1 MRKKPLSN
9 HEYYHIYNRGVD
21 KREVF
26 SDDRDYV
33 RFLLSM
39 DLLNDKKDG
48 LMIRW
53 RDYQRCVKNANLN
66 DFLKLN
72 FRNREYL
79 VDIISY
85 CLMSNHYHFVLKQ
98 NVEKGIEKFLQKM
111 GTSYT
116 KYFNKKYQRSGSLF
130 QGTFKSSH
138 ISSTGLLLRMAVY
151 ASCNSEIHKVS
162 PAKNYPWCSFAVH
175 SGRQKNDIVNDELFS
190 EHFKSGKDFE
200 EYAKENILDFQE
212 RKYDQEMF
220 LDSLS

>member
-1 MRKKPLSN
+1 MRKKPLVN
-9 HEYYHIYNRGVD
+9 NEYYHIYNRGVD

-33 RFLLSM
+33 RFLLSV
-39 DLLNDKKDG
+39 DLLNDEKDG
-48 LMIRW
+48 LMIMW
-53 RDYQRCVKNANLN
+53 RDYQRCVKNPKVA

-72 FRNREYL
+72 FRKRERL
-79 VDIISY
+79 VDIVSY

-98 NVEKGIEKFLQKM
+98 NVEKGIERFLQKL

-116 KYFNKKYQRSGSLF
+116 KYFNKKYHRNGSLF
-130 QGTFKSSH
+130 QGTFKSSY

-162 PAKNYPWCSFAVH
+162 LAKNYPWCSFAVH
-175 SGRQKNDIVNDELFS
+175 SGRQKSDIVNDGFLS

-212 RKYDQEMF
+212 RKQDQDLIIE
-220 LDSLS
+220 

>member
-1 MRKKPLSN
+1 MRKKPLVN
-9 HEYYHIYNRGVD
+9 NEYYHIYNRGVD

-26 SDDRDYV
+26 SDDSDYF
-33 RFLLSM
+33 RFLLSIN
-39 DLLNDKKDG
+39 LLNDEKDG

-53 RDYQRCVKNANLN
+53 RDYQRCVKKANLD
-66 DFLKLN
+66 DFLKLS
-72 FRNREYL
+72 FRERERL
-79 VDIISY
+79 VDIISF

-98 NVEKGIEKFLQKM
+98 NVEKGIERFLQKM

-116 KYFNKKYQRSGSLF
+116 KYFNKKYQRNGSLF

-175 SGRQKNDIVNDELFS
+175 LGNQESDIVNDGLIS
-190 EHFKSGKDFE
+190 EHFKSSNDFE
-200 EYAKENILDFQE
+200 EYAKENVLDFKE
-212 RKYDQEMF
+212 RKHDQD
-220 LDSLS
+220 LIIK

>member
-1 MRKKPLSN
+1 MRKKPLVN
-9 HEYYHIYNRGVD
+9 NEFYHIYNRGVD

-26 SDDRDYV
+26 SDDRDYF
-33 RFLLSM
+33 RFLLSIN
-39 DLLNDKKDG
+39 LLNDEKDG

-72 FRNREYL
+72 FRKRERL
-79 VDIISY
+79 VDIVSF
-85 CLMSNHYHFVLKQ
+85 CLMSNHYHFILKQ
-98 NVEKGIEKFLQKM
+98 NVEKGIERFLQKL

-116 KYFNKKYQRSGSLF
+116 KYFNKKYQRNGSLF

-162 PAKNYPWCSFAVH
+162 LAKNYPWCSFAVH
-175 SGRQKNDIVNDELFS
+175 LGKQKGDIVNDELLS

-200 EYAKENILDFQE
+200 EYAKENILDFQA
-212 RKYDQEMF
+212 RKQDQDLIIE
-220 LDSLS
+220 

>member
-1 MRKKPLSN
+1 MRKKPLVN

-26 SDDRDYV
+26 SDDRDYF

-39 DLLNDKKDG
+39 NLLNDEKDG

-53 RDYQRCVKNANLN
+53 RDYQRCVKSANLD

-72 FRNREYL
+72 FRKKEYL

-98 NVEKGIEKFLQKM
+98 NVEKGIERFLQKL

-116 KYFNKKYQRSGSLF
+116 KYFNKKYQRDGSLF

-151 ASCNSEIHKVS
+151 TSCNSEIHKVS
-162 PAKNYPWCSFAVH
+162 PAKNYPWCSFADHAGVKK
-175 SGRQKNDIVNDELFS
+175 SDLVKNSIFS
-190 EHFKSGKDFE
+190 EHFRGGKDFE
-200 EYAKENILDFQE
+200 EYAKENILDFQD
-212 RKYDQEMF
+212 RKQDQEIF
-220 LDSLS
+220 LD

>member
-1 MRKKPLSN
+1 MRKKPLVN
-9 HEYYHIYNRGVD
+9 NEFYHIYNRGVD

-26 SDDRDYV
+26 SDDHDCT

-39 DLLNDKKDG
+39 NLLNDKQDG
-48 LMIRW
+48 LMIKW
-53 RDYQRCVKNANLN
+53 RDYQRCVKNANPG

-72 FRNREYL
+72 FRKREYL
-79 VDIISY
+79 VDIVSY

-98 NVEKGIEKFLQKM
+98 NVEKGIERFLQKL

-116 KYFNKKYQRSGSLF
+116 KYFNKKYQRNGSLF

-162 PAKNYPWCSFAVH
+162 PAKNYPWCSFLSHA
-175 SGRQKNDIVNDELFS
+175 RIKKNDITKKDLFL
-190 EHFKSGKDFE
+190 EHFRSGNDFE
-200 EYAKENILDFQE
+200 KYAKENILDFQE
-212 RKYDQEMF
+212 RKQNQDLTIE
-220 LDSLS
+220 

>member
-1 MRKKPLSN
+1 MRKKPLAN
-9 HEYYHIYNRGVD
+9 NEYYHIYNRGVD

-33 RFLLSM
+33 RFLLSI
-39 DLLNDKKDG
+39 DLLNDEKDG
-48 LMIRW
+48 LMIMW

-72 FRNREYL
+72 FRKRERL
-79 VDIISY
+79 VDIISF

-98 NVEKGIEKFLQKM
+98 NVEKGIERFLQKL

-116 KYFNKKYQRSGSLF
+116 KYFNKKYQRNGSLF

-138 ISSTGLLLRMAVY
+138 ISSNGLLLRMAVY

-162 PAKNYPWCSFAVH
+162 PANNYPWCSFAVH
-175 SGRQKNDIVNDELFS
+175 LGRQKSDIVNNGLLS

-200 EYAKENILDFQE
+200 EYANENILDFQE
-212 RKYDQEMF
+212 RKQDQEMF

>member
-1 MRKKPLSN
+1 MRKKPLAN
-9 HEYYHIYNRGVD
+9 NEYYHIYNRGVD

-26 SDDRDYV
+26 SDDRDYF
-33 RFLLSM
+33 RFLLSIN
-39 DLLNDKKDG
+39 LLNDRKDG
-48 LMIRW
+48 MMIKW
-53 RDYQRCVKNANLN
+53 RDYQRCVKNANVD

-85 CLMSNHYHFVLKQ
+85 CLMPNHYHFVLKQ
-98 NVEKGIEKFLQKM
+98 NVEKGIERFLQKL

-116 KYFNKKYQRSGSLF
+116 KYFNKKYHRNGSLF

-151 ASCNSEIHKVS
+151 ASCNSEIHKVDI
-162 PAKNYPWCSFAVH
+162 ARDYPWCSFAAH
-175 SGRQKNDIVNDELFS
+175 AGRQKNDIINNSMFIG
-190 EHFKSGKDFE
+190 HFREGKDFE

-212 RKYDQEMF
+212 RKHDQEIF
-220 LDSLS
+220 LDS